1 MKYNLSRNAKWVV
14 GLVPAAYSAAA
25 TTGTPIDTTGY
36 NFATAFVY
44 AGAAAANAEAQV
56 TILEGATL
64 TTCTAHVAGSTF
76 TQITPTAATNGF
88 QLIEI
93 DLRKRNKYINFKNVG
108 DGSNAVTLG
117 MGVLLHN
124 ANVAPFAQASVTTV
138 KTAI

>member
-1 MKYNLSRNAKWVV
+1 MKYNLTRNVKWVE

-36 NFATAFVY
+36 NMATAVVF

-56 TILEGATL
+56 TLLEGATL
-64 TTCTAHVAGSTF
+64 TTCTAHIAGTTF

-88 QLIEI
+88 QLISI

-117 MGVLLHN
+117 TLVCLHN
-124 ANVAPFAQASVTTV
+124 ANVAPFAQASGNTV